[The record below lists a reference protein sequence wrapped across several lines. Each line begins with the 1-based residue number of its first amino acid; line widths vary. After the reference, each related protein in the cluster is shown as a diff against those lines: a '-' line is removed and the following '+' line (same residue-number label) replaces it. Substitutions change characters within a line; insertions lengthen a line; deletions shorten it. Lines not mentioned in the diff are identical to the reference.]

1 MITELILAAALS
13 TFVGAV
19 AGYIGSL
26 MLTKRMALIV
36 DPLGHLCLPGMSLAF
51 AYGFDVSIGALLFLV
66 IGTILIWFLNLK
78 TNLPM
83 EAVTAVVFSSSLS
96 VAFLTMPSGK
106 TAPALLGDLSQISA
120 TNASITIAIS
130 ILIFIVTKL
139 IYKKLLLISI
149 SSDLAKADGISTK
162 FYNFVYLSCVSLIVA
177 LGVRIVGG
185 LMTAALVAIPA
196 CTSKNLSTTLSQY
209 MYISL
214 VVGGLAS
221 LAGVLVSALT
231 GLPPGPLII
240 IASSIV
246 FVVSIFVRKT
256 FSL

>member
-1 MITELILAAALS
+1 MVIQLLLAVALS

-51 AYGFDVSIGALLFLV
+51 FYGFDVSIGALIFLAF
-66 IGTILIWFLNLK
+66 GTILIWLLNLK
-78 TNLPM
+78 TKLPM

-96 VAFLTMPSGK
+96 VAFLTLPSGK
-106 TAPALLGDLSQISA
+106 TSPALLGDLSQVSA
-120 TNASITIAIS
+120 INATITIAIS
-130 ILIFIVTKL
+130 ILIFIVTQL

-149 SSDLAKADGISTK
+149 SSDLAKVNGINIK
-162 FYNFVYLSCVSLIVA
+162 IYNFIYLSCISLIVA

-196 CTSKNLSTTLSQY
+196 CTSKNISTTLSQY
-209 MYISL
+209 VYLSL
-214 VVGGLAS
+214 IVGGLSS
-221 LAGVLVSALT
+221 LVGVLLSALT
-231 GLPPGPLII
+231 GLPPGPLVIV
-240 IASSIV
+240 ASSIV
-246 FVVSIFVRKT
+246 FVFSIFFRKN
-256 FSL
+256 FS